1 MEEDKD
7 EAILISSTPYLKGKR
22 ILKAFTK
29 TKGLISLISPSK
41 LSRPLSSPFSQMEI
55 VYQKK
60 HSDLFSLVEVKIVN
74 YFLPLRQSYDH
85 LQAGATLLKLIID
98 SQLPGKPASKI
109 YALLLSYL
117 SRISTFSSP
126 DILTASFA
134 LKILSHDGL
143 LRLLPHM
150 IPTEAMALLSGRQAY
165 YTSFLEKVLTDAK
178 KKTALMKKAEESLR
192 RRQLIF
198 SRWVLV
204 MTYFEQKLYQNPDAD
219 LNEIWWSLV
228 EKYQGIP
235 RPKNRQKKNDWAA
248 KYHIGLAP
256 VYYYSYLLAWDFI

>member
-7 EAILISSTPYLKGKR
+7 EAILIASTPYLKGKR

-98 SQLPGKPASKI
+98 SQMPGKPARKI
-109 YALLLSYL
+109 YELLLSYL

-126 DILTASFA
+126 DTLASSFA

-143 LRLLPHM
+143 LRLLPHCSECSNS
-150 IPTEAMALLSGRQAY
+150 PLYLYRGDSFCRGCKPSG
-165 YTSFLEKVLTDAK
+165 
-178 KKTALMKKAEESLR
+178 
-192 RRQLIF
+192 
-198 SRWVLV
+198 
-204 MTYFEQKLYQNPDAD
+204 TYFSSEEWQILLQLAFAETFSSLAVLQLPSTLLPKILSIFQEQIAL
-219 LNEIWWSLV
+219 
-228 EKYQGIP
+228 
-235 RPKNRQKKNDWAA
+235 
-248 KYHIGLAP
+248 
-256 VYYYSYLLAWDFI
+256 